1 MFSSSMLVIL
11 HTNQNAARVTG
22 TNHDGW
28 NLSSNQKTDSRCMVV
43 FTSGSGL
50 TRINTTAVFA
60 RFTFSQTAYV
70 NTIILVHCKSVCRCI
85 DGTPMSGANCKSD
98 GGLECASCNRG
109 FKLRQDKTACDGRLL
124 VRGVM
129 VTGCCIGVVGVE
141 RV

>member
-1 MFSSSMLVIL
+1 
-11 HTNQNAARVTG
+11 
-22 TNHDGW
+22 
-28 NLSSNQKTDSRCMVV
+28 MVV

-60 RFTFSQTAYV
+60 QFTFSQNAYV

-109 FKLRQDKTACDGRLL
+109 FKLSQDKTACDGRLL
-124 VRGVM
+124 VRGDM
-129 VTGCCIGVVGVE
+129 VTRMLVCALVSLDCMWMCQGLMHAC
-141 RV
+141 RTFSLPH